1 MGKQREQSE
10 RGAALAQ
17 NRSLFARIKSTQEF
31 YLVIILAV
39 IWVIGFI
46 VTPAMFAPQNITT
59 VLRNAAYGGVA
70 ALAEGIIILAGEFDM
85 SIGSIVSLA
94 AIVSGTVFSSTGNE
108 ILTLFS
114 GILTAL
120 LAGVCNGIICVK
132 LKISNLIGT
141 LGTMTIFSGL
151 ASLIGRNRVITKTT
165 SSAIYNTLGKMNV
178 GIIPIGFLIFGL
190 IAIVLAVI
198 LKKTMFGR
206 KTYAVG
212 ANANAAWHAGIDVTK
227 IKFIAF
233 MLGDM
238 LMVLVTFMVGGQVG
252 ALNAQ
257 LGEGYELD
265 GIVIAVLGG
274 VSLGGGIGSVF
285 GIFMGTMVFQF
296 LLNFLL
302 LTGMGTYLEQ
312 VIKGILLVI
321 IVLFSTVLEYRQK
334 NATK

>member
-1 MGKQREQSE
+1 MVHENQGYFLYCEQLQYHYTGME
-10 RGAALAQ
+10 
-17 NRSLFARIKSTQEF
+17 LFGCV
-31 YLVIILAV
+31 LV
-39 IWVIGFI
+39 
-46 VTPAMFAPQNITT
+46 
-59 VLRNAAYGGVA
+59 
-70 ALAEGIIILAGEFDM
+70 
-85 SIGSIVSLA
+85 
-94 AIVSGTVFSSTGNE
+94 
-108 ILTLFS
+108 
-114 GILTAL
+114 
-120 LAGVCNGIICVK
+120 
-132 LKISNLIGT
+132 
-141 LGTMTIFSGL
+141 
-151 ASLIGRNRVITKTT
+151 
-165 SSAIYNTLGKMNV
+165 
-178 GIIPIGFLIFGL
+178 
-190 IAIVLAVI
+190 
-198 LKKTMFGR
+198 
-206 KTYAVG
+206 
-212 ANANAAWHAGIDVTK
+212 
-227 IKFIAF
+227 FIAF

>member
-1 MGKQREQSE
+1 
-10 RGAALAQ
+10 
-17 NRSLFARIKSTQEF
+17 
-31 YLVIILAV
+31 
-39 IWVIGFI
+39 
-46 VTPAMFAPQNITT
+46 
-59 VLRNAAYGGVA
+59 
-70 ALAEGIIILAGEFDM
+70 M

-274 VSLGGGIGSVF
+274 VSLGGEIGSVF